1 MNKRPPLKTWSTP
14 AADEEKAHV
23 PCAIC
28 GGNLFD
34 DALEC
39 EDFSYVRCAGCGLV
53 QMNPQPLPAGVRRR
67 YGGQNGFDGGFGEA
81 YLSYELSHETP
92 FLGLQ
97 LLALKDAGFWAFETA
112 LKERLSPRG
121 GAKAAARKMR
131 VLDAGCATGALLG
144 ELQKS
149 GWECAGCELSLPQ
162 ANYAREKRGLDV
174 RPLPLEACRYP
185 ESHFDAVLASHLIE
199 HLNDPASFVREVY
212 RILSPGGVFIVTT
225 PNIDGFQARLF
236 KSRWRSAIFDHLYL
250 FSIKTLRALLE
261 RNNFRIEKIAT
272 WGGLAAGT
280 APALIKRLA
289 DKSVRL
295 FGAGDVMVLVY
306 RGIVVFH
313 NFIIHRFAVF

>member
-14 AADEEKAHV
+14 AVDEEKALV

-39 EDFSYVRCAGCGLV
+39 EGFSYVRCAGCGLV
-53 QMNPQPLPAGVRRR
+53 QMNPQPLPARVRRR
-67 YGGQNGFDGGFGEA
+67 YGGQNGFDNGGFGEE
-81 YLSYELSHETP
+81 YLSYELSHEKP
-92 FLGLQ
+92 FLALQ
-97 LLALKDAGFWAFETA
+97 LLALEDAGFWDFEKA
-112 LKERLSPRG
+112 LKNRLTLSG
-121 GAKAAARKMR
+121 GKAAVRKMR

-149 GWECAGCELSLPQ
+149 GWECSGCELSIPQ
-162 ANYAREKRGLDV
+162 AKYAREKRGLDV
-174 RPLPLEACRYP
+174 RPFPLEACRYP
-185 ESHFDAVLASHLIE
+185 ESYFDAVLASHLIE

-250 FSIKTLRALLE
+250 FSVKTLKALLE
-261 RNNFRIEKIAT
+261 RNNFIIEKIVT

-280 APALIKRLA
+280 APALIKRAA
-289 DKSVRL
+289 DKSVKL
-295 FGAGDVMVLVY
+295 FGAGDVMLFRVY
-306 RGIVVFH
+306 RT
-313 NFIIHRFAVF
+313 N